1 MASIKQNVLDV
12 IAERHTTKA
21 AVERAA
27 GLANGTINAWS
38 DKSEPRKTTLEQ
50 IAAVLGVNVN
60 VFYGTEKEAATNGSR
75 IDLDSLSPAKAEL
88 FRLLMET
95 PDDQVSAILQMLRSL
110 LP

>member
-60 VFYGTEKEAATNGSR
+60 VFYGAEKEAATNGSR
-75 IDLDSLSPAKAEL
+75 IDLDSCP
-88 FRLLMET
+88 RLR
-95 PDDQVSAILQMLRSL
+95 PSCFVC
-110 LP
+110 

>member
-60 VFYGTEKEAATNGSR
+60 VFYGAPLATALH
-75 IDLDSLSPAKAEL
+75 I
-88 FRLLMET
+88 
-95 PDDQVSAILQMLRSL
+95 MLRPQGCRRASRGTL
-110 LP
+110 SAQ

>member
-27 GLANGTINAWS
+27 GLANGTISGWS
-38 DKSEPRKTTLEQ
+38 DKSEPRSATLAQ
-50 IAAVLGVNVN
+50 IAAVLGVNVS
-60 VFYGTEKEAATNGSR
+60 VFYGTEKETAADGSLV
-75 IDLDSLSPAKAEL
+75 DLDSLSPAKAEL
-88 FRLLMET
+88 LRLLMEI

-110 LP
+110 LH

>member
-38 DKSEPRKTTLEQ
+38 DKSEPRKTTLE
-50 IAAVLGVNVN
+50 
-60 VFYGTEKEAATNGSR
+60 
-75 IDLDSLSPAKAEL
+75 
-88 FRLLMET
+88 
-95 PDDQVSAILQMLRSL
+95 
-110 LP
+110 